1 MSELVVE
8 FDRSTQSL
16 GALREAAY
24 RLIGSGSCRI
34 ESVDD
39 DTRFVCHLEIAQSP
53 KNRRVLSAV
62 ELREHF
68 LNLVTDENLRE
79 KVAGETNHI
88 RDLVMALAFGA
99 WAQGGAA

>member
-1 MSELVVE
+1 VSELVVD

-24 RLIGSGSCRI
+24 RLIGVGSCRI
-34 ESVDD
+34 ESADEGA
-39 DTRFVCHLEIAQSP
+39 RFICHLEVAQNP
-53 KNRRVLSAV
+53 KSRRVLAPA

-99 WAQGGAA
+99 WAQGEAA